1 MPTTK
6 KILSD
11 QILYKINGGSPDGS
25 DPVDER
31 DIWKSIEQIVNGLF
45 KLHHLDATLNVGE
58 TIPEA
63 AMIATYEN
71 VAVTSFGEK
80 SKSILP
86 VTPIYLP
93 KNMGI
98 FQVYDPYY
106 PDVPFIPLQRG
117 QRGLLRT
124 DELLNDT
131 LGLISYEPKNNVIIY
146 SRDIT
151 TFGLTS
157 VTMELCVLD
166 MSTYGVNDYLPIPA
180 DYEEQV
186 IKELEKQF
194 MWVTPETGIVNAYT
208 SINQQQPKQ

>member
-11 QILYKINGGSPDGS
+11 QLLYKLSGGNPDGS
-25 DPVDER
+25 FPIDER
-31 DIWKSIEQIVNGLF
+31 DVWKSVEQIVNGLF
-45 KLHHLDATLNVGE
+45 KLHHFDTTLNVGE

-63 AMIATYEN
+63 AMLATYEDIT
-71 VAVTSFGEK
+71 VTSSGEK
-80 SKSILP
+80 SYALLP

-98 FQVYDPYY
+98 FLVYDPKY
-106 PDVPFIPLQRG
+106 PEIPFIPLQRG

-131 LGLISYEPKNNVIIY
+131 LGLISYEPKNDRVIF
-146 SRDIT
+146 SKDIT
-151 TFGLTS
+151 TLEVPV

-166 MSTYGVNDYLPIPA
+166 MSQYGINDYLPIPA
-180 DYEEQV
+180 DYEAQI
-186 IKELEKQF
+186 IKELEKEF
-194 MWVTPETGIVNAYT
+194 IWVQSETGVVNAFT
-208 SINQQQPKQ
+208 NVNQQQPKQ